1 MRIGIDAQT
10 ILNPEMG
17 DAAGLG
23 HYTFQLIRHLLM
35 TDKENEYFLFF
46 NYRVRQKDIEKIEKF
61 GNPNIKIKRFPFS
74 CYKKFLP
81 LVYSEMLANSL
92 FLKYKLDALHIP
104 GGRVPLAYKGKL
116 IVTAHNLAIKKFP
129 ELFSRKELLKSKI
142 KPPAYNKADITIA
155 TSESAKKDLIDNFG
169 VAENKIKVV
178 YNAFDEKFFNDAS
191 VNEIQEAKNKYKIE
205 GEYILFMN
213 TIKPLNN
220 LSRLIE
226 AFSKSR
232 LILKGKK
239 PNSNYKLVLAGK
251 SGWMSDEI
259 KQIAK
264 DFGLKNEIIFPGYIA
279 PQDLNA
285 LFAGA
290 DIFVSVPVYEEFGS
304 PVLEAMACGTPVIC
318 SDVSSLPEIT
328 NGAAQMV
335 NPYDIDRI
343 KNMILKVLDD
353 DRLREEMKKKGLEQ
367 ARKFHWKKTAEET
380 VKIYKE
386 VNRKRKT
393 LAGYHC

>member
-10 ILNPEMG
+10 ILNPKMG

-23 HYTFQLIRHLLM
+23 HYTYQLIRHLLK

-46 NYRVRQKDIEKIEKF
+46 SYRVRQKDIEKIERF

-74 CYKKFLP
+74 YYKKFLP
-81 LVYSEMLANSL
+81 IVYSEMLANSF
-92 FLKYKLDALHIP
+92 FLKHKLDVLHIP
-104 GGRVPLAYKGKL
+104 GGRAPLAYREKL
-116 IVTAHNLAIKKFP
+116 VITAHNLAIKKFP
-129 ELFSRKELLKSKI
+129 ELFSKKEILKSRI
-142 KPPAYNKADITIA
+142 KPPAYNKADVTIA
-155 TSESAKKDLIDNFG
+155 TSESAKRDLINSFDID
-169 VAENKIKVV
+169 ENKIRVV
-178 YNAFDEKFFNDAS
+178 HNAFDEKFFRDATLT
-191 VNEIQEAKNKYKIE
+191 EIQKVKNRYKID

-251 SGWMSDEI
+251 SGWLADEI

-264 DFGLKNEIIFPGYIA
+264 DFGLKNEVIFPGYIE
-279 PQDLNA
+279 PKDLNA

-290 DIFVSVPVYEEFGS
+290 DAFVSIPIYEEFGS

-328 NGAAQMV
+328 NGAAQIV
-335 NPYDIDRI
+335 NPYDIDSI
-343 KNMILKVLDD
+343 KNTILDILDN
-353 DRLREEMKKKGLEQ
+353 DRLKEEMKKKGLEQ
-367 ARKFHWKKTAEET
+367 ARKFHWRKTAEET
-380 VKIYKE
+380 VKVYEE
-386 VNRKRKT
+386 VVEK
-393 LAGYHC
+393 

>member
-23 HYTFQLIRHLLM
+23 HYTYQLIRYLLK
-35 TDKENEYFLFF
+35 TDKKNEYFLFF
-46 NYRVRQKDIEKIEKF
+46 SYRVRQKDIEKIEKF
-61 GNPNIKIKRFPFS
+61 GNPNVKIRRFPFS
-74 CYKKFLP
+74 YYKKFLP
-81 LVYSEMLANSL
+81 LVYSEMLANSF
-92 FLKYKLDALHIP
+92 FLKYKLDVLHVP
-104 GGRVPLAYKGKL
+104 GGRAPLAYKKKL

-129 ELFSRKELLKSKI
+129 ELFSKKDLVKFKI
-142 KPPAYNKADITIA
+142 KPPILSKADAVIA
-155 TSESAKKDLIDNFG
+155 TSKSAKEDLINDFK
-169 VAENKIKVV
+169 VKESKIKVIH
-178 YNAFDEKFFNDAS
+178 NAFDEKFFRDA
-191 VNEIQEAKNKYKIE
+191 NITEIENVKNKYKID

-264 DFGLKNEIIFPGYIA
+264 DFGLKNEVIFPGYID

-290 DIFVSVPVYEEFGS
+290 DIFVSAPIYEEFGS
-304 PVLEAMACGTPVIC
+304 PVLEAMACGVPVIC
-318 SDVSSLPEIT
+318 SEVSSLPEIT
-328 NGAAQMV
+328 NGAARMI
-335 NPYDIDRI
+335 NPYDVDGI
-343 KNMILKVLDD
+343 KNTILDVLDD
-353 DRLREEMKKKGLEQ
+353 DKLREDMKRKGLEQ
-367 ARKFHWKKTAEET
+367 AKKFHWKKTAEET
-380 VKIYKE
+380 VKIYEEMVGK
-386 VNRKRKT
+386 
-393 LAGYHC
+393 